1 MVLTVEMR
9 YLISFLILTVSLSGQ
24 QRAIQSVGSIG
35 ELRGIDP
42 VRFNSEVYVLG
53 TDGPGTGNSGIYYYS
68 PTRTTPDDGFSVIQ
82 PTSHEGRWILLSTV
96 LTDGDKGDVIVE
108 GGGSGLAFDDGL
120 VTSRRFASSATD
132 LFVIG
137 DSFSYGAGA
146 TQYTNTWA
154 SVYAASIGLSAT
166 NLANGSF
173 SIADANWSAFSGWT
187 VTNATGPSSYEFLT
201 PTTIND
207 NQNWSVLIGFNDIR
221 TGGTSAG
228 VYRKGLDHLIHW
240 LGIPTTAKR
249 TAQSPDA
256 STGSWTAIAWPNGI
270 GSIGSIS
277 SSGTLTWSNVIGS
290 DIYVGYIGWGTNFG
304 GSLQIAVDGVTI
316 TNFTTA
322 NAAYGNR
329 EYING
334 TDANIPDHNGPYG
347 NGKIDF
353 CPQVVRVTDLGMSAH
368 TVVATASVN
377 PVYVLWCAGNGW
389 NRTAR
394 KGPNVFLGTIPR
406 QSPWTAGGTDS
417 AHAQFNAQLVG
428 AVNAAKTSL
437 LRVAVAQSSSKY
449 DPAIHQGGDA
459 VHPNDA
465 GHSAIAD
472 AFADNF
478 SQDLLSITSGQGISS
493 GSSGGAG
500 VFTSL
505 NVSGTSTLVGNVTGN
520 GRLLML
526 PVAAPGGFSH
536 RFGYGGVA
544 ATGVQ
549 ILASDTALDRVMT
562 LSGNAILVNV
572 NSSGAGANLSLGT
585 SGQTVAVQGAATVA
599 QTLGVTGAAT
609 FSDRL
614 LVLPTAQVGG
624 YAHRFGQN
632 GGTASGV
639 TLQTGDT
646 TLDRMLTINGNSITA
661 TVNSTA
667 AAAGIS
673 IGTVGQNLTVAGS
686 ETVGSTL
693 TVAGLSTLNSGM
705 NLAKTMSASSGIEYA
720 ARLQYTVNQSGSAAQ
735 TGLSLEAT
743 TSALGS
749 SNQRFIDA
757 TDDGNER
764 FYVTLDGRIVC
775 FTPNGTAGHL
785 FRGVFSTDSRII
797 LTAAET
803 LDRQMAING
812 NSINVSLAN
821 GTGAHTLALN
831 SNGALVT
838 VGGLLQVTTGIQ
850 LGSGGPTIT
859 YGSAAPSAAE
869 PNGSTYHRTSGGPPW
884 FYVREAGAWVGK

>member
-1 MVLTVEMR
+1 MK
-9 YLISFLILTVSLSGQ
+9 YLISFLLLTVGLIAQ

-35 ELRGIDP
+35 ELRGLNP
-42 VRFNSEVYVLG
+42 LRFNSEVYMLG
-53 TDGPGTGNSGIYYYS
+53 TNGPGTGGAGLFYYA
-68 PTRTTPDDGFSVIQ
+68 PTRTTPDDGFSIVKPIG
-82 PTSHEGRWILLSTV
+82 HEGRWVMVSSV
-96 LTDGDKGDVIVE
+96 LTDGDKGNVVVG
-108 GGGSGLAFDDGL
+108 GGGSNLLLDNGLE
-120 VTSRRFASSATD
+120 TSRQFASSATD

-154 SVYAASIGLSAT
+154 SVYAQSIALSAT

-173 SIADANWSAFSGWT
+173 SVSDANWVAFSGWT
-187 VTNATGPSSYEFLT
+187 VTNATGPSSYVFSS
-201 PTTIND
+201 PSTINE
-207 NQNWSVLIGFNDIR
+207 NQNWSILIGFNDIR
-221 TGGTSAG
+221 TLGTSAG

-240 LGIPTTAKR
+240 LGIPTSAKR

-256 STGSWTAIAWPNGI
+256 STGSWTPIPWSNGMGAIGA
-270 GSIGSIS
+270 SS

-290 DIYVGYIGWGTNFG
+290 EIYVGYLGWGTNFG
-304 GSLQIAVDGVTI
+304 GSLQVQVDGVTI

-334 TDANIPDHNGPYG
+334 SDANIPDHNGPYG

-353 CPQVVRVTDLGMSAH
+353 CPQVVRVTDLGFSAH
-368 TVVATASVN
+368 TVVVTASVN

-389 NRTAR
+389 RRTAR
-394 KGPNVFLGTIPR
+394 MGPNVFVGTIPR
-406 QSPWTAGGTDS
+406 QSPWTSGGTDA
-417 AHAQFNAQLVG
+417 AHAQFNSQVVA
-428 AVNAAKTSL
+428 AVNAAKSSL

-449 DPAIHQGGDA
+449 DPAIHQSVDL
-459 VHPNDA
+459 VHPNDS
-465 GHSAIAD
+465 GHSAIAE

-478 SQDLLSITSGQGISS
+478 AQDLTSIISGQGVSS

-526 PVAAPGGFSH
+526 PVAQPGGFSH
-536 RFGYGGVA
+536 RFGFGGVS

-549 ILASDTALDRVMT
+549 ILASDTALDRVLT
-562 LSGNAILVNV
+562 LSGNSVVANV

-585 SGQTVAVQGAATVA
+585 LHQTVAVQGHATVA

-614 LVLPTAQVGG
+614 LVLPTAQIGG

-686 ETVGSTL
+686 ETVGSTM
-693 TVAGLSTLNSGM
+693 TVAGLSTLNDGLTVYKS
-705 NLAKTMSASSGIEYA
+705 MSQSSGI
-720 ARLQYTVNQSGSAAQ
+720 QYGEIIQGGINQSGSASQ
-735 TGLSLEAT
+735 TMLLLDAI
-743 TSALGS
+743 TSSLGS
-749 SNQRFIDA
+749 GNQRFIDA
-757 TDDGNER
+757 KDDSNSR
-764 FYVTLDGRIVC
+764 FYVTLDGRIV
-775 FTPNGTAGHL
+775 TETIQGTTGHL
-785 FRGVFSTDSRII
+785 FRGVFSTDSRVLIEPSQNI
-797 LTAAET
+797 
-803 LDRQMAING
+803 DRQLAIRG
-812 NSINVSLAN
+812 NSIDVTLAN
-821 GTGAHTLALN
+821 GTGSQNLSLN
-831 SNGALVT
+831 SGGATVI
-838 VGGLLQVTTGIQ
+838 VGGMLQVTTGIE

-859 YGSAAPSAAE
+859 FGAVAPSSAQ
-869 PNGSTYHRTSGGPPW
+869 PNGSTYHRSAGGPPW